1 MPWRSDACV
10 NFFPTNFHFLF
21 DDGSDDPVTEIA
33 EFMFEFFQEAIHVIK
48 KLIKAHH
55 CHRYFEFSGLP
66 GSPFLAR
73 NNSRVERVLVLVLGL
88 S

>member
-1 MPWRSDACV
+1 
-10 NFFPTNFHFLF
+10 
-21 DDGSDDPVTEIA
+21 
-33 EFMFEFFQEAIHVIK
+33 MFEFFQEAIHVIE